1 MLQFQTRNAKLKY
14 IRSRQHMNT
23 DPQSYPSVPQPESR
37 AQNPALSAAEEV
49 RLCMLARLGDDVAR
63 ERLILDNLPLVRII
77 ARTYEGQG
85 LDYEDLVQ
93 WGAIGVVRAVD
104 RHDPQRGTRLTTYA
118 GVLIKQQI
126 QRALDNHSRIV
137 RLPGNVLEKLRLTNR
152 IAASETAASGRP
164 PTDAELAE
172 LTGNELGKIIELK
185 SYNRIAV
192 SMDQAFDD
200 GDGGTLHDIVNDRV
214 ENTPG
219 EEVESTDIAA
229 VLHRMLE
236 KLEIR
241 ERRILLAR
249 FGFYDGR
256 VWTLEELSRVLCL
269 TRERIRQIQNIALRR
284 LRLAM
289 VGSVPR

>member
-1 MLQFQTRNAKLKY
+1 
-14 IRSRQHMNT
+14 MNS
-23 DPQSYPSVPQPESR
+23 DPQSVTQHESIAR
-37 AQNPALSAAEEV
+37 NAALSAAEEA
-49 RLCMLARLGDDVAR
+49 RLCMLARLGDDAAR

-85 LDYEDLVQ
+85 LDREDLVQ

-104 RHDPQRGTRLTTYA
+104 RHDPGRGTRLATYA
-118 GVLIKQQI
+118 AVVIRQRI

-137 RLPGNVLEKLRLTNR
+137 RLPGNVLEKIRLTNR
-152 IAASETAASGRP
+152 IAAFEAAASGRP
-164 PTDAELAE
+164 PTDGELAE

-185 SYNRIAV
+185 SYNRTSV

-200 GDGGTLHDIVNDRV
+200 GDGGTLHDTLDDRV

-219 EEVESTDIAA
+219 EEAESADIAA

-241 ERRILLAR
+241 ERLILLAR
-249 FGFYDGR
+249 FGFYDGKEK
-256 VWTLEELSRVLCL
+256 TLEELSREFGL
-269 TRERIRQIQNIALRR
+269 TRERIRQIQNIALRK

-289 VGSVPR
+289 AG